1 MATIYE
7 LTDDWKRLMEYIE
20 DPDVDQD
27 VLLDAWLDLDEE
39 LEAKA
44 DGYAKIMAEEKARAD
59 ALKAESDRLTARRK
73 AIESNLERLKR
84 ALEQMMESTGKT
96 KFKTELFS
104 FGIQKNPPTVK
115 IKDADAVPIDYMVP
129 QPMKVDMTA
138 VKNYLKSL
146 KEGETCEWASLE
158 QGESLRIR

>member
-27 VLLDAWLDLDEE
+27 VLLDTWLDLDGE

-44 DGYAKIMAEEKARAD
+44 DGYAKVMAELKAKAE
-59 ALKAESDRLTARRK
+59 ALKAEIDRLTARK
-73 AIESNLERLKR
+73 KSIENKTKFMNANL
-84 ALEQMMESTGKT
+84 QSMMEATGKT

-104 FGIQKNPPTVK
+104 FGIQKNPPSVK
-115 IKDADAVPIDYMVP
+115 IKDADAVPIDYLVP

-146 KEGETCEWASLE
+146 KEGETCEWATLE

>member
-7 LTDDWKRLMEYIE
+7 LTADWIRLMDYIE

-27 VLLDAWLDLDEE
+27 ALLDTWLDLDGE

-44 DGYAKIMAEEKARAD
+44 DGYAKVMAEEKAKVE
-59 ALKAESDRLTARRK
+59 ALKAEIDRFTARK
-73 AIESNLERLKR
+73 KSIENKLKFMN
-84 ALEQMMESTGKT
+84 ATLQSMMEATGKT
-96 KFKTELFS
+96 KFKTEFFS
-104 FGIQKNPPTVK
+104 FGIQKNPPSVK

>member
-27 VLLDAWLDLDEE
+27 VLLDTWLDLDGE

-44 DGYAKIMAEEKARAD
+44 DGYAKVMAEEKAKAE

-73 AIESNLERLKR
+73 AIESKMERLKR
-84 ALEQMMESTGKT
+84 ALEQMMEATGKT

-104 FGIQKNPPTVK
+104 FGIQKNPPSVM

-146 KEGETCEWASLE
+146 KEGETCDWATLE

>member
-27 VLLDAWLDLDEE
+27 VLLDTWLDLDGE

-44 DGYAKIMAEEKARAD
+44 DGYAKVMAEEKAKAD

-73 AIESNLERLKR
+73 TIESKMERLKR

-104 FGIQKNPPTVK
+104 FGIQKNPPSVK
-115 IKDADAVPIDYMVP
+115 IKDVDAVPIDYMVP